1 MVCCTDIKA
10 STINTDTAPNMTGS
24 SNSSLVSDSPTGDV
38 SPTPIG
44 NRTGTA
50 EELPT
55 LLLIKK
61 KTMPSTIES
70 LERKEDNVHWCE
82 KATDPSLQEMSI

>member
-1 MVCCTDIKA
+1 
-10 STINTDTAPNMTGS
+10 MTSS
-24 SNSSLVSDSPTGDV
+24 SNNSLVSDSPPGDV
-38 SPTPIG
+38 SPTLIG

-50 EELPT
+50 EELLT
-55 LLLIKK
+55 LLLIK

-82 KATDPSLQEMSI
+82 KATDPSLREMSI